1 VNEATENI
9 GARRLSTVLETVLD
23 EISFEGGSSGPRRVQ
38 IDGSE
43 VRRKLEPLVKSQDLS
58 RFIL

>member
-1 VNEATENI
+1 M
-9 GARRLSTVLETVLD
+9 TVLD
-23 EISFEGGSSGPRRVQ
+23 EISFEGGSSGPRPVE
-38 IDGSE
+38 IDAAE